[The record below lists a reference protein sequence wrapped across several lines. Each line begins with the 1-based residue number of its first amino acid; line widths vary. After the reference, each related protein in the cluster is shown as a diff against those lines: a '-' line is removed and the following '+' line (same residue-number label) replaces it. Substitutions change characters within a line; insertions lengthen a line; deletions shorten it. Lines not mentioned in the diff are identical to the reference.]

1 MKKILCILMA
11 CLMLLGLCAC
21 GDDSKT
27 SPSDTPAPAPTA
39 AEPATEPAPTEPEA
53 TPLSIGDTL
62 VAPAFTMTFDSLE
75 VLDEF
80 SYKTSEYSS
89 TSLYVEDGYK
99 LLLLTGH
106 IENTGT
112 TAFSDSSFFRTCVVN
127 DSYTV
132 TDYDVRLSFKR
143 DKYFEVD
150 AYTDV
155 DYYLYINIPEK
166 LAAQYEK
173 ATFTLGFND
182 DMSLLTTYYNI
193 DGTKSTPVDN
203 LYTISGGTAAA
214 APETPAPEAPAPQ
227 EQASEAPAGNTLSLG
242 DTISTEDFDFTLNN
256 VELTYELKPQNTS
269 SVYTSYTAPDGKVYI
284 HVDGSFYN
292 KSKRDYCIRDLFI
305 PEADYDNG
313 YTYKGFAVT
322 DKDDNS
328 FTWASS
334 YVVCTPLET
343 CHYHGL
349 VECPKV
355 VDGSDAPLIVTLN
368 IGGQVYTYTIR

>member
-1 MKKILCILMA
+1 
-11 CLMLLGLCAC
+11 
-21 GDDSKT
+21 
-27 SPSDTPAPAPTA
+27 
-39 AEPATEPAPTEPEA
+39 
-53 TPLSIGDTL
+53 
-62 VAPAFTMTFDSLE
+62 MTFDSLE

-182 DMSLLTTYYNI
+182 DMSLLTTHYNI

-214 APETPAPEAPAPQ
+214 APEAPAPEAPAPQ
-227 EQASEAPAGNTLSLG
+227 EQAPEAPAGNTLSLG

-256 VELTYELKPQNTS
+256 VELTYELKPQNTNG
-269 SVYTSYTAPDGKVYI
+269 VYTSYVAPDGKVYI
-284 HVDGSFYN
+284 HVDGSFCN
-292 KSKRDYCIRDLFI
+292 KSKRDYCIRDLFT